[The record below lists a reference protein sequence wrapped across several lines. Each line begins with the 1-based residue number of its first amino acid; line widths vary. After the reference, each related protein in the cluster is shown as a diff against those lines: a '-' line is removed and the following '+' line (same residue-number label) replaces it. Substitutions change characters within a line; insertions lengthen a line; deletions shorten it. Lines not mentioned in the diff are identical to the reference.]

1 MLEKKRGQAD
11 NCAGIAWLAVEGNP
25 LLFELTGVGMRSVQ

>member
-1 MLEKKRGQAD
+1 MFDEERWPTD
-11 NCAGIAWLAVEGNP
+11 DHTGIAWLAVEGNP